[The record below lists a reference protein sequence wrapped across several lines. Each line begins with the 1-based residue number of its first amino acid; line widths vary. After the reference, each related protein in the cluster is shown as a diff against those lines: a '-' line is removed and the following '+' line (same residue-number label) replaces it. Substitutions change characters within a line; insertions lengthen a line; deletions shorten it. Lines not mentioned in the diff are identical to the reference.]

1 MNPTDRILLHK
12 IKTGDRP
19 AFMTLY
25 ERYWDS
31 LYRFVF
37 ARTKDK
43 EVTEELLQNLW
54 IKILENTESIQT
66 NDEESA
72 KGYLVKYLHYRVI
85 DYFNSHKNVS
95 STLRI
100 DEAENSIDI
109 TDTDYFEILEEN
121 DISVLFSMIDEVVS
135 QLPVTEQKIYDL
147 RIRKNLSVDETAE
160 ILGLSN
166 KTVSNKL
173 SKAIGKI
180 REELTPEYKSS
191 KKLISLLVLM
201 EILLK

>member
-12 IKTGDRP
+12 IKTGDRT

>member
-12 IKTGDRP
+12 IKTGDRT

-201 EILLK
+201 EILVR